1 MRRVYHYF
9 GCYYNTATFFNMATN
24 YFYWMLAVMS
34 LSSPA
39 VGMKIDRAQ
48 TWRQENREKVKFHQ
62 TVYINF
68 TVGSVGMF
76 DTLIVVVHF

>member
-1 MRRVYHYF
+1 
-9 GCYYNTATFFNMATN
+9 MATN
-24 YFYWMLAVMS
+24 YFYWMLTVMS
-34 LSSPA
+34 LSSSA

-48 TWRQENREKVKFHQ
+48 TWRQENREKVNFHQ

-68 TVGSVGMF
+68 NVGSVGMF